1 MGVLR
6 IVGFALVVVLVIA
19 GLDYYQ
25 QDKKRADTLSAS
37 GYIDTIK
44 ERFALF
50 NEELDAEQI
59 ERDRKQRWRAGSEPY
74 APKSGED
81 WVRRAIVDRDYTRDA
96 REGVLQNGISEAARP
111 LAKQVAVQ
119 KVQQLAEK
127 LDRTSWVYE
136 NGTHT
141 IWLQVSLKEDARS
154 NTLTGN
160 IVRSVDTLGQSG
172 ADYAPFAIVGG
183 VAYFQFKQNKY
194 SVITVNDRS
203 FWSMVTAG
211 ITDLDA
217 PVEFDIYK
225 GTLGLGQEVRMQ
237 LYSNAPPHEVRKFL
251 AKLDYDGMNALLR
264 KPVPGV
270 SNDRTTN
277 PETEDELAIEMAG
290 LRGEFM
296 KLRAE
301 LARLRLD
308 NINGLSLVA
317 NTLAAQYGLSGDTF
331 DLTANKIK
339 SADDLIQVG
348 YRTGLTSLLDGEVQK
363 ADAEGGNMFGRLFA
377 SFKGGDNPQEASSKG
392 GGFLDGLKSMFQNSE
407 TAQAP
412 EVRVNKGGAG
422 LVSKC
427 ATKDAFKTCT
437 LTDG

>member
-1 MGVLR
+1 MGVVR
-6 IVGFALVVVLVIA
+6 IIGFALVVVLVLT

-25 QDKKRADTLSAS
+25 QDKKSTGTLSAS
-37 GYIDTIK
+37 GYVDTIK
-44 ERFALF
+44 ERLALYD
-50 NEELDAEQI
+50 EQLDAEQL
-59 ERDRKQRWRAGSEPY
+59 ERERQQRWRAGSEPY
-74 APKSGED
+74 APKTGED

-96 REGVLQNGISEAARP
+96 REGVLQDGISEAARP

-119 KVQQLAEK
+119 KVQVLAEK

-141 IWLQVSLKEDARS
+141 IWLQVSLKENARS

-160 IVRSVDTLGQSG
+160 VVRSVDTLGQSG
-172 ADYAPFAIVGG
+172 ADFAPFAIVGG

-211 ITDLDA
+211 ITDLEA

-237 LYSNAPPHEVRKFL
+237 LYSDAPPHEVRKFL
-251 AKLDYDGMNALLR
+251 AKLDYDGMNTLLR

-277 PETEDELAIEMAG
+277 PETEVELAIEMAG

-317 NTLAAQYGLSGDTF
+317 NTLASQYGLPSDTF
-331 DLTANKIK
+331 DLTANKIE
-339 SADDLIQVG
+339 SADELIQVG
-348 YRTGLTSLLDGEVQK
+348 YRTGLNILLEGEVQK
-363 ADAEGGNMFGRLFA
+363 AEAESGNMFGRLFA
-377 SFKGGDNPQEASSKG
+377 SFKGNDEQKEASNKG
-392 GGFLDGLKSMFQNSE
+392 GGFMDGLKSMFQKSE

-427 ATKDAFKTCT
+427 ATKDAYKTCT